1 LEFSYILPVRK
12 QYLIK
17 QKNIKIKEHI
27 MMNTEIIRTTC
38 ALCLQDCG
46 MLVHLKDGEIVK
58 IEGDPDAPLNM
69 GALCVK
75 ALASL
80 EIRNHPDRIRHP
92 LIRQG
97 KRGEGK
103 WQEVSWDEA
112 LGRLADEMNKAKE
125 KYGPESVCWLRGAAK
140 GIQDNVFTR
149 LANVFGSPNITSM
162 ASVCYFPH
170 ATAMRFT
177 FGSFLM
183 EDHQNPCALVVVWG
197 MDPASTSTPNYEP
210 LKKAVARGAKLMVI
224 DPFETTLARK
234 AEQWIRPRPATD
246 LALALGMIHVIINE
260 GLYDKA
266 FVENWTVG
274 FDELKAHV
282 QDYSPQRVSE
292 ISWVPAET
300 IVDAARFY
308 AANRPAAVLVG
319 NANENIVLSMQAQRA
334 IYILEGL
341 CGNVGAPGGKVQWT
355 NPPLV
360 ARAAPEFTLQD
371 HIPKERRQRRL
382 GAEYLAPFIHYALP
396 QSVVKALITGKP
408 YMPHV
413 AYIQGGNLL
422 CTWANSRE
430 TLEAFKKLDFIA
442 AADLFLTP
450 TVEMCDVVLP
460 VAHYLEH
467 DALRQSGDLPFLAQ
481 IQQRV
486 VDPGDC
492 KSDTQIYIELSR
504 KLGLSDYFWK
514 DEYDFMEEMLRPAGI
529 TFDEF
534 RKVHI
539 LECVRQYRHYERGGF
554 ATPSGKLEL
563 YSNALKE
570 AGSDPLPVYRE
581 PPETMYSEPELAGEY
596 PLILTTRKPAVFRH
610 ANLRQIKSLRARRPD
625 PILNINPGTAKD
637 LGIDNGDWVYIENKR
652 GRITHKAEYT
662 ESLHPKVVVGDHGW
676 WYPEKGVDEGLH
688 GFVESCINAITSNS
702 PPYAHEM
709 GSVTFRGTFCK
720 VYKVE
725 K

>member
-1 LEFSYILPVRK
+1 MS
-12 QYLIK
+12 
-17 QKNIKIKEHI
+17 N
-27 MMNTEIIRTTC
+27 EIIRTTC
-38 ALCLQDCG
+38 AICLQDCG
-46 MLVHLKDGEIVK
+46 MLVHLQDGEIVK

-75 ALASL
+75 ATASL
-80 EIRNHPDRIRHP
+80 EIRNHPDRVRHP
-92 LIRQG
+92 LVRKG
-97 KRGEGK
+97 ERGEGK

-112 LGRLADEMNKAKE
+112 LGRIADEMNKAKE

-140 GIQDNVFTR
+140 GTQDNVFTR

-170 ATAMRFT
+170 VNAMRFT

-183 EDHQNPCALVVVWG
+183 EDHTNASALVVVWG

-210 LKKAVARGAKLMVI
+210 LKRAVANGARLMVI
-224 DPFETTLARK
+224 DPFETILAKK
-234 AEQWIRPRPATD
+234 ADQWIRPRPATD
-246 LALALGMIHVIINE
+246 MALALGMAHVIINE
-260 GLYDKA
+260 CLYDKA
-266 FVENWTVG
+266 FVENWTKG
-274 FDELKAHV
+274 FDELKKHV
-282 QDYSPQRVSE
+282 QEYSPQIVSE
-292 ISWVPAET
+292 ITWVPAET

-308 AANRPAAVLVG
+308 AANKPAAVLVG
-319 NANENIVLSMQAQRA
+319 NANENIVLSMQTQRA

-341 CGNVGAPGGKVQWT
+341 CGNVGVPGGKVQWT
-355 NPPLV
+355 NPPILS
-360 ARAAPEFTLQD
+360 RAAPEFTLQD
-371 HIPKERRQRRL
+371 HISREVRQRRL
-382 GAEYLAPFIHYALP
+382 GAEHLAPFVHYALP
-396 QSVVKALITGKP
+396 QSVIKALITGKP

-430 TLEAFKKLDFIA
+430 TQGALKKLDFIA
-442 AADLFLTP
+442 TADLFLTP

-460 VAHYLEH
+460 VAHFLEH

-481 IQQRV
+481 IQQKV

-504 KLGLSDYFWK
+504 KLGLGEYFWK
-514 DEYDFMEEMLRPAGI
+514 DEYDFMEEMLRPAGV
-529 TFDEF
+529 TLDEF

-539 LECVRQYRHYERGGF
+539 LQCVRQYRHYERVGF
-554 ATPSGKLEL
+554 ATPSGKLEF

-581 PPETMYSEPELAGEY
+581 PPETMYSEPGLADEY
-596 PLILTTRKPAVFRH
+596 PMILTTRKPAVFRH
-610 ANLRQIKSLRARRPD
+610 ANLRQIKSLRVLRPD
-625 PILNINPGTAKD
+625 PILNINPETAKK

-652 GRITHKAEYT
+652 GRITHRAEYT
-662 ESLHPKVVVGDHGW
+662 ESLHPRVVVGDHGW

-688 GFVESCINAITSNS
+688 GFTESCINAITSNS
-702 PPYAHEM
+702 PPYSTEM
-709 GSVTFRGTFCK
+709 GGVTLRGAFCK

-725 K
+725 KK

>member
-1 LEFSYILPVRK
+1 
-12 QYLIK
+12 
-17 QKNIKIKEHI
+17 
-27 MMNTEIIRTTC
+27 MMKTGIVRTTC
-38 ALCLQDCG
+38 AICLQDCG
-46 MLVHLKDGEIVK
+46 MLVHLQDGEIVK

-75 ALASL
+75 GPASL
-80 EIRNHPDRIRHP
+80 EIRNHPDRVRHP
-92 LIRQG
+92 LIRKG
-97 KRGEGK
+97 ERGEGK

-112 LGRLADEMNKAKE
+112 LGRIADEMNKAKE

-162 ASVCYFPH
+162 ASICYFPH
-170 ATAMRFT
+170 VNAMRFT

-183 EDHQNPCALVVVWG
+183 EDHTNASALVVVWG

-210 LKKAVARGAKLMVI
+210 LKRAVEKGAKLMVI
-224 DPFETTLARK
+224 DPFETILAKK
-234 AEQWIRPRPATD
+234 ADRWIRPRPATD
-246 LALALGMIHVIINE
+246 MALALGMAHVIINE
-260 GLYDKA
+260 SLYDKA
-266 FVENWTVG
+266 FVENWTIG
-274 FDELKAHV
+274 FDELKGHV
-282 QDYSPQRVSE
+282 QDYTPQRVSE
-292 ISWVPAET
+292 ITWVPAEA
-300 IVDAARFY
+300 IADAARFY
-308 AANRPAAVLVG
+308 AANRPAAILVG
-319 NANENIVLSMQAQRA
+319 NANENMVLSFQTQRA

-341 CGNVGAPGGKVQWT
+341 CGNVGVPGGRVQWT
-355 NPPLV
+355 NPPIV
-360 ARAAPEFTLQD
+360 SRAAPEFTLQD
-371 HIPKERRQRRL
+371 HIAKETRQRRL

-396 QSVVKALITGKP
+396 QGIVKALITGKP

-413 AYIQGGNLL
+413 AYIQGGNLF

-460 VAHYLEH
+460 VAHFLEH

-481 IQQRV
+481 IQQKV

-504 KLGLSDYFWK
+504 KLGLGEYFWK
-514 DEYDFMEEMLRPAGI
+514 DENDFIEDILKPAGI
-529 TFDEF
+529 TFEEF

-554 ATPSGKLEL
+554 ATPSGKLEI

-581 PPETMYSEPELAGEY
+581 PPETMYSEPESATEY

-610 ANLRQIKSLRARRPD
+610 SNLRHIKSLRARRPD
-625 PILNINPGTAKD
+625 PILNINPATAKE
-637 LGIDNGDWVYIENKR
+637 LGIADGDWVYIENKR

-676 WYPEKGVDEGLH
+676 WYPEKGVTEDLH
-688 GFVESCINAITSNS
+688 GFTDSCINAITSNS
-702 PPYAHEM
+702 PPYPCET
-709 GSVTFRGTFCK
+709 GGVTFRGIFCK
-720 VYKVE
+720 VYKIE
-725 K
+725 KT

>member
-1 LEFSYILPVRK
+1 
-12 QYLIK
+12 
-17 QKNIKIKEHI
+17 
-27 MMNTEIIRTTC
+27 MNTEIIRTTC

-46 MLVHLKDGEIVK
+46 MLVHLKDGEVVK

-75 ALASL
+75 GPASL
-80 EIRNHPDRIRHP
+80 EIRNHPGRIRHP
-92 LIRQG
+92 LMRKG

-103 WQEVSWDEA
+103 WQEVSWDDA
-112 LGRLADEMNKAKE
+112 LNRIADEMNQAKE

-170 ATAMRFT
+170 VNAMRFT

-183 EDHQNPCALVVVWG
+183 EDHTNTTALIVVWG

-210 LKKAVARGAKLMVI
+210 LKRAIAKGARLMVI
-224 DPFETTLARK
+224 DPFETILAKK
-234 AEQWIRPRPATD
+234 ADQWIRPRPATD
-246 LALALGMIHVIINE
+246 MALALGMAHVIINE
-260 GLYDKA
+260 GLYDKT
-266 FVENWTVG
+266 FVENWTKG

-282 QDYSPQRVSE
+282 QNYSPQKVSE
-292 ISWVPAET
+292 ICWVPADT
-300 IVDAARFY
+300 ITAAARFY
-308 AANRPAAVLVG
+308 VANRPAAVLVG
-319 NANENIVLSMQAQRA
+319 NANENIVLSMQTQRA

-341 CGNVGAPGGKVQWT
+341 CGNVGVPGGKVQWT
-355 NPPLV
+355 NPPILS
-360 ARAAPEFTLQD
+360 RAAPEFTLQD
-371 HIPKERRQRRL
+371 LVSRETRQKRL
-382 GAEYLAPFIHYALP
+382 GAEHVAPFVHYALP
-396 QSVVKALITGKP
+396 QSIVKALITGKP

-430 TLEAFKKLDFIA
+430 TFEAFKKLDFIA
-442 AADLFLTP
+442 TADLFLTP
-450 TVEMCDVVLP
+450 TVQMCDVVLP
-460 VAHYLEH
+460 VAHFLEY

-481 IQQRV
+481 IQQKV
-486 VDPGDC
+486 ADPGDC

-504 KLGLSDYFWK
+504 KLGLGEYFWK

-529 TFDEF
+529 TLDEF

-539 LECVRQYRHYERGGF
+539 LECVRQYRHYERDGF
-554 ATPSGKLEL
+554 ATPSGKLEF
-563 YSNALKE
+563 YSNELKE
-570 AGSDPLPVYRE
+570 AGSDPLPVYYE
-581 PPETMYSEPELAGEY
+581 PPETIYSEPDLADEY

-610 ANLRQIKSLRARRPD
+610 ANLRQIKSLRAQRPD
-625 PILNINPGTAKD
+625 PILNINSETAKK
-637 LGIDNGDWVYIENKR
+637 LGINDGDWVYIENKR

-676 WYPEKGVDEGLH
+676 WYPEKGVDENLH
-688 GFVESCINAITSNS
+688 GFTESCINAITSNS
-702 PPYAHEM
+702 PPYSPEM
-709 GSVTFRGTFCK
+709 GGVTLRGAFCK

-725 K
+725 NK